1 MMRPLKY
8 LGVLGA
14 VVAAPLAG
22 QQPNV
27 TVQTAVLAESYS
39 FDDGLSFTR
48 VSEQTVPVAVTVGLG
63 RRAAFTVATGFA
75 RVDLKSA
82 DEGQLASQ
90 EISTAL
96 DTEFRL
102 SVDVIPGRLVFLAT
116 GAAPTGSGTVA
127 LEELSVLG
135 ALSSDIIGF
144 SATDL
149 GTGGNLGGGFVGV
162 VPVGRMALGIG
173 ATFQQS
179 LTYDPV
185 QGQTQNLRPGGEVR
199 VRGGIEG
206 ALGPRTYLRVAGIFA
221 RRQKD
226 QINGETRNGVG
237 NRYVG
242 YVSLNQAVGRSSVTV
257 YGFDVFRSNPQVE
270 ATATGAALLP
280 RGNLLAAG
288 AQFALGLAPRTS
300 VTPRVEFRTSSAA
313 PDTSVTALQRLGSS
327 VRFGVDFRHRV
338 NRDVAL
344 VLEGNGLIGDV
355 VQAGNTIDFRGYRAG
370 VHLEITR

>member
-1 MMRPLKY
+1 
-8 LGVLGA
+8 
-14 VVAAPLAG
+14 
-22 QQPNV
+22 
-27 TVQTAVLAESYS
+27 
-39 FDDGLSFTR
+39 
-48 VSEQTVPVAVTVGLG
+48 
-63 RRAAFTVATGFA
+63 
-75 RVDLKSA
+75 VDLKSA